1 MKHVLPCACATIFL
15 CTGAWAAD
23 PTLSLD
29 GYGSLK
35 FGMPAER
42 VLRLLQDE
50 KPYNPAASDACEQFT
65 LPQFRAM
72 GLRFMLEKSKLVRI
86 DVDFDA
92 GAVETSAQT
101 DKGIGLRAKE
111 EDVLK
116 AYPDAVIKPNPADP
130 TWHTIVVQSP
140 DRSRGIIFETNG
152 KTVKSIRA
160 GDTPVIAAAEGCN

>member
-1 MKHVLPCACATIFL
+1 VKAILAGVFATVFL
-15 CTGAWAAD
+15 CTGALAAD
-23 PTLSLD
+23 PTLSFD
-29 GYGSLK
+29 GYGPLK

-42 VLRLLQDE
+42 VLRLLQNE

-72 GLRFMLEKSKLVRI
+72 GLRFMMEKSNLVRI
-86 DVDFDA
+86 DIDFDS

-116 AYPDAVIKPNPADP
+116 AYPDAIIKPNPADP
-130 TWHTIVVQSP
+130 TWRSIVVRSP

-160 GDTPVIAAAEGCN
+160 GEVPVIAAVEGCN